1 MFRCVDNGVAACTW
15 FYVAHLWLCP
25 SCSACCTL
33 CSSTTLPHGNEDNRE
48 LHFPEL
54 KFSTAFFLCCRRDNA
69 CCRCF
74 LFSFYICV
82 FSSASPRFCF
92 SYFGINGSMTKFG
105 MPPGSNL
112 HSPLDV
118 LLETLL
124 TMKSYCR
131 SHLLLVETQL
141 ARFIASVFQPKN
153 WTWVENIKRQ
163 NHLMRSVIRWCP
175 WHPVRQGLPQ
185 PISSFLMVE
194 LSLKRAGRKI
204 MLSYVD
210 ENTLIVFKEPGI
222 NSVPGTDI

>member
-1 MFRCVDNGVAACTW
+1 MHAA
-15 FYVAHLWLCP
+15 
-25 SCSACCTL
+25 
-33 CSSTTLPHGNEDNRE
+33 
-48 LHFPEL
+48 HFAAAPPYLMEMRITGSFTFQSWNSL
-54 KFSTAFFLCCRRDNA
+54 QLFFCCRRDSA

-74 LFSFYICV
+74 LFSFHICV

-92 SYFGINGSMTKFG
+92 SYFGRNGSMTKFG

-112 HSPLDV
+112 RSPLDV

-131 SHLLLVETQL
+131 SHLLLVGTQL

-163 NHLMRSVIRWCP
+163 NHLMCSVIRWCP
-175 WHPVRQGLPQ
+175 WHPVRQGLAQ

-204 MLSYVD
+204 MLSYVN

-222 NSVPGTDI
+222 NSVLGTDI